1 MVRRSNETEVRAI
14 RALARV
20 ARLLERSSGDLNLAH
35 YRVLSAIAEGSERA
49 SRVADRLALG
59 KPTVSA
65 AVESLTRRGLLRREG
80 AADDRRAAT
89 LSLTP
94 AGKAVLAAVDR
105 EMLGYL
111 DELLGRTPDPARV
124 LESLGQL
131 GQALDDLAA
140 ERSARR
146 PVKGPAGRAKGSGP
160 RKADRAAKASGPRK
174 ADRAARASRPGKADR
189 TAKAS
194 GPAKGSGRGVD

>member
-1 MVRRSNETEVRAI
+1 MVRWSNENEVRAI

-35 YRVLSAIAEGSERA
+35 YRVLSAIAEGDERA

-65 AVESLTRRGLLRREG
+65 AVESLTKRGLLLRED
-80 AADDRRAAT
+80 AAEDRRATT
-89 LSLTP
+89 LSLTS
-94 AGKAVLAAVDR
+94 AGEKALAVVDR

-111 DELLGRTPDPARV
+111 DDLLGRTPDPARV

-131 GQALDDLAA
+131 GEALDEFAA
-140 ERSARR
+140 ERAARR
-146 PVKGPAGRAKGSGP
+146 KAK
-160 RKADRAAKASGPRK
+160 
-174 ADRAARASRPGKADR
+174 
-189 TAKAS
+189 
-194 GPAKGSGRGVD
+194 

>member
-1 MVRRSNETEVRAI
+1 MVRRSNKDEVGAI

-65 AVESLTRRGLLRREG
+65 AVESLTKRGLLLREDV
-80 AADDRRAAT
+80 ADDRRATT

-94 AGKAVLAAVDR
+94 AGEAALAAVDR

-111 DELLGRTPDPARV
+111 DELLARTPDPATV

-131 GQALDDLAA
+131 GTALDEVAA
-140 ERSARR
+140 ERLSRRLAKSKDDAR
-146 PVKGPAGRAKGSGP
+146 PEGRA
-160 RKADRAAKASGPRK
+160 R
-174 ADRAARASRPGKADR
+174 
-189 TAKAS
+189 
-194 GPAKGSGRGVD
+194 

>member
-1 MVRRSNETEVRAI
+1 MVRRANETEVGAI

-49 SRVADRLALG
+49 SRVADRLTLG

-65 AVESLTRRGLLRREG
+65 AVESLTKRGLLLREDV
-80 AADDRRAAT
+80 AADRRATT

-94 AGKAVLAAVDR
+94 AGEEALALVDR

-111 DELLGRTPDPARV
+111 DELLARTPDPARV

-131 GQALDDLAA
+131 GTALDEVAA
-140 ERSARR
+140 ERLSRRLAKSKDDAR
-146 PVKGPAGRAKGSGP
+146 PEGRAG
-160 RKADRAAKASGPRK
+160 
-174 ADRAARASRPGKADR
+174 
-189 TAKAS
+189 
-194 GPAKGSGRGVD
+194 

>member
-1 MVRRSNETEVRAI
+1 MVRRSNKDEVGAI

-65 AVESLTRRGLLRREG
+65 AVESLTKRGLLLREDV
-80 AADDRRAAT
+80 AADRRATT

-94 AGKAVLAAVDR
+94 AGEEALAAVDR

-111 DELLGRTPDPARV
+111 DELLARTSDPARV

-131 GQALDDLAA
+131 GTALDEVATERVSRRLAK
-140 ERSARR
+140 SKDDAR
-146 PVKGPAGRAKGSGP
+146 PEGRAG
-160 RKADRAAKASGPRK
+160 
-174 ADRAARASRPGKADR
+174 
-189 TAKAS
+189 
-194 GPAKGSGRGVD
+194 

>member
-1 MVRRSNETEVRAI
+1 MVRRSNKDEVQAI

-49 SRVADRLALG
+49 SRVADRLTLG

-65 AVESLTRRGLLRREG
+65 AVESLTKRGLLLRED
-80 AADDRRAAT
+80 AAEDRRVTT
-89 LSLTP
+89 LTLTP
-94 AGKAVLAAVDR
+94 AGEEALANVDR

-111 DELLGRTPDPARV
+111 DDLLGRTPDPATV

-131 GQALDDLAA
+131 GTALDELAA
-140 ERSARR
+140 ERAARR
-146 PVKGPAGRAKGSGP
+146 KAK
-160 RKADRAAKASGPRK
+160 
-174 ADRAARASRPGKADR
+174 
-189 TAKAS
+189 
-194 GPAKGSGRGVD
+194 